1 MEMEN
6 TPTEYGEDVAE
17 SVTTPQSEVAEF
29 DLTLQ
34 EFCMRLSNIDKR
46 VELIG
51 GFEHS
56 ERVAGRAKDTES
68 AYRQRYTAFINRPA

>member
-1 MEMEN
+1 MAKTQNDGADYTAEA
-6 TPTEYGEDVAE
+6 VAPAV
-17 SVTTPQSEVAEF
+17 SAEF

-34 EFCMRLSNIDKR
+34 EFCTRLSGTDKR

-56 ERVAGRAKDTES
+56 ERVAGRAKDTET
-68 AYRQRYTAFINRPA
+68 AYRSRFVAFANRPA

>member
-1 MEMEN
+1 MAK
-6 TPTEYGEDVAE
+6 TPTEYGEAVAE
-17 SVTTPQSEVAEF
+17 SAATPQNEVAEY

-34 EFCMRLSNIDKR
+34 EFCMRLSSIDKR

-56 ERVAGRAKDTES
+56 ERVAGRAKDVES